1 MEDHLHHVL
10 TEAATEAMT
19 FEELYFVMNEEITK
33 QGFVN
38 LDYLGN
44 LGHSIV
50 QDKQDRIYI
59 EKGNGTKLS
68 DVKMF
73 TFEPHLCLPG
83 SLYGFK
89 QEDIYYFE
97 KGKLKRL

>member
-1 MEDHLHHVL
+1 M
-10 TEAATEAMT
+10 
-19 FEELYFVMNEEITK
+19 
-33 QGFVN
+33 
-38 LDYLGN
+38 
-44 LGHSIV
+44 
-50 QDKQDRIYI
+50 
-59 EKGNGTKLS
+59 KLS